1 MVGYYLC
8 LMPPLPN
15 TTTEL
20 WLAVP
25 ISLSCQLTPV
35 MNAVGH
41 GADGVV
47 LVMLLWHD
55 ALRVRDTYFAPRF
68 YMAEHTI
75 NTDHNS

>member
-1 MVGYYLC
+1 MLD
-8 LMPPLPN
+8 
-15 TTTEL
+15 TTANM
-20 WLAVP
+20 WLAVL
-25 ISLSCQLTPV
+25 ISLSCPLTLV
-35 MNAVGH
+35 MKVVGH